1 MQRSWQVLS
10 GILISTAVTMSAG
23 PALGQTCQELWVER
37 NAYYN
42 AAGYCFKT
50 PRAVRYFGKS
60 GCTVNVEA
68 DVRLSQPITARID
81 QIKSKERATSC
92 SGNTVQGPS
101 LSDATCGQ
109 LWVERNAYYKGRA
122 YCFNTARAKA
132 HFGNESCSAD
142 LAEDD
147 AEGQLSD
154 AVRARI
160 AEISKLERRNDC
172 N

>member
-1 MQRSWQVLS
+1 MRCFWQVVS
-10 GILISTAVTMSAG
+10 GILISTVATMSSG
-23 PALGQTCQELWVER
+23 PALAQTCQELWVER
-37 NAYYN
+37 NTYYN

-50 PRAVRYFGKS
+50 ARAIRYFGKS
-60 GCTVNVEA
+60 GCTVNVDS
-68 DVRLSQPITARID
+68 DVQLSRAVAARID
-81 QIKSKERATSC
+81 QIRNRERALGC

-109 LWVERNAYYKGRA
+109 LWVERNAYYHGLA
-122 YCFNTARAKA
+122 YCFNTARARA

-147 AEGQLSD
+147 AEAQLSD
-154 AVRARI
+154 RVRARI